1 MPETASSSFL
11 ASLLCSSSRDS
22 LSCLSMA
29 AVSFPGIPETCS
41 VIGVIIRAINCEHK
55 EIQGA
60 AYSTQSSLLISYLSL
75 LTGISLGIGLLTT
88 YMYANKSIVNQV
100 FLKVSITPC
109 STAL

>member
-1 MPETASSSFL
+1 MSTKKYNKG
-11 ASLLCSSSRDS
+11 LLI
-22 LSCLSMA
+22 L
-29 AVSFPGIPETCS
+29 
-41 VIGVIIRAINCEHK
+41 
-55 EIQGA
+55 
-60 AYSTQSSLLISYLSL
+60 TQSSLLISYLSL